1 MKEFEMTTKKTGI
14 AALCVALTCLAQSP
28 AAAQTGNP
36 WNRNSVSGGAS
47 GNATSRYAPADLARR
62 LSAVRP
68 VAPLAVPAPTA
79 PVQLA
84 PAPQHAAPV
93 ATPQYAPAP
102 ITRPVQNGYPTGGYT
117 PGTGY
122 GYAGVP
128 QGYSGY
134 APNYGA
140 TAYPNYGNGY
150 SGVPG
155 GYPGSN
161 GGFFPSGGFL
171 PGGNSPFGF
180 SPFGFF

>member
-14 AALCVALTCLAQSP
+14 AVLGVALTCLALGP

-36 WNRNSVSGGAS
+36 WNRSSASGGAS
-47 GNATSRYAPADLARR
+47 GTATSRYAPADLAQR

-68 VAPLAVPAPTA
+68 VAPVAVPAPA
-79 PVQLA
+79 PVSVA
-84 PAPQHAAPV
+84 PAQRAAPV

-102 ITRPVQNGYPTGGYT
+102 MTRPVQNGYPTGGY
-117 PGTGY
+117 PPATGY
-122 GYAGVP
+122 GYAGMP

-140 TAYPNYGNGY
+140 GAYPNYGNGY
-150 SGVPG
+150 SGTPG
-155 GYPGSN
+155 GYPGNN

-171 PGGNSPFGF
+171 PGGGSPFGF